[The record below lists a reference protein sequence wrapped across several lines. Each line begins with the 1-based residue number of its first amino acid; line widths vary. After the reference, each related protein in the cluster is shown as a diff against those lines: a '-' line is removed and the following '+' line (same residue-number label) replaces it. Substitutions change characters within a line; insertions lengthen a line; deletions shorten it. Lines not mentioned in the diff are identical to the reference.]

1 MTSTENKSASR
12 EWVFTDGLISWSN
25 GRVHVIE
32 KSAFDQLQKENE
44 ELKEAI
50 SHLPKVPTQPYEK
63 ELAQQLSEA
72 KREIEKAH
80 RWNDEN
86 AAHAQRFL
94 AERNTLKSQ
103 CAKLVDALKF
113 YAFQCDNE
121 VSFSMDTEFLEPEK
135 RAVIKPL
142 NKIGEAHGDPSMVHQ
157 DRMFTYGPKF
167 RIGKLA
173 RQTLAELTEEK

>member
-103 CAKLVDALKF
+103 CDK
-113 YAFQCDNE
+113 E